1 VYLHEDRELPG
12 IPSSGRNNPLH
23 GRSERKAAGCRD
35 SIESKAL
42 LKRAGFNADWTVDRE
57 LEMWSHRV
65 PPRRGSDLREAPRFP
80 AVVLRNEGCQRNAT
94 GYAHIYLPVQW
105 RHAQQDYMN
114 LIRSLRAE
122 NSISFSSRPSLV
134 SSFLASAT
142 HLAVIRR

>member
-1 VYLHEDRELPG
+1 MASTEKPVQSRKKSKVYLHEDRELPG

-65 PPRRGSDLREAPRFP
+65 PPRHGSDLREATRFP
-80 AVVLRNEGCQRNAT
+80 AVVLRMKGVNET
-94 GYAHIYLPVQW
+94 PPVTPTSTCPF
-105 RHAQQDYMN
+105 N
-114 LIRSLRAE
+114 GVTL
-122 NSISFSSRPSLV
+122 NK
-134 SSFLASAT
+134 T
-142 HLAVIRR
+142 T